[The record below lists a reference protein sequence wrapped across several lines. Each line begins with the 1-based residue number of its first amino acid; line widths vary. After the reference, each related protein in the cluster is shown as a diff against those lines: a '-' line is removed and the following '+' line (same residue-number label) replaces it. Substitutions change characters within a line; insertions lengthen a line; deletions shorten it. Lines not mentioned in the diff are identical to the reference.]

1 MLGIAG
7 LRYIVRCWRY
17 LDQNHRKEI
26 TMLPNN
32 EPHDPD
38 AFDSAGFADLL
49 RDAVWAILL
58 MLLFLTVLTPVW
70 LP

>member
-1 MLGIAG
+1 MIHDE
-7 LRYIVRCWRY
+7 Y
-17 LDQNHRKEI
+17 
-26 TMLPNN
+26 

-38 AFDSAGFADLL
+38 AFDSAGFADML

-58 MLLFLTVLTPVW
+58 MLLFLAVLSPVW